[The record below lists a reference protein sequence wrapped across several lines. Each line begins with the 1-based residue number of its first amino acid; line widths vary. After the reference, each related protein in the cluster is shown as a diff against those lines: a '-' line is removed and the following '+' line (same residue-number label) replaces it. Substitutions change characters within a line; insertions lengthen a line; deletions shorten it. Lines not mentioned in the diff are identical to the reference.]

1 MKKKRW
7 RQKASWRDIND
18 RVETPLLSNYNVH
31 LTETRSAEPRLETKI
46 SLNFVPWESFDQQAL
61 QTEGHSK
68 PTWGSVKLK
77 RAKGGIQSTNK
88 ENLRHSHPP
97 KKVWKLTADNLI
109 FFMLCIPSKSEKPS
123 QVKKKLY
130 TKMKKSKSYN
140 QRLEMIGE
148 IL

>member
-1 MKKKRW
+1 MT
-7 RQKASWRDIND
+7 I
-18 RVETPLLSNYNVH
+18 SNYNVH

-46 SLNFVPWESFDQQAL
+46 SLNFVPWESFDQQGL

-88 ENLRHSHPP
+88 EDLRHSHPP

-109 FFMLCIPSKSEKPS
+109 FFYALYPFKVRETVPSKEKIIYENEEI
-123 QVKKKLY
+123 KKLQ
-130 TKMKKSKSYN
+130 SK
-140 QRLEMIGE
+140 IGNDRGNT
-148 IL
+148 LRVQCNGS